1 MGQFGEYFVTTMTQS
16 RIYGVLLLF
25 GPMTVRQIARCL
37 SLASTT
43 VRTILHGLYARCKVT
58 RYRTQTRSS
67 HYGTPPYVYEL
78 RA

>member
-1 MGQFGEYFVTTMTQS
+1 MLAVE
-16 RIYGVLLLF
+16 RIKDALRLA
-25 GPMTVRQIARCL
+25 PMTVRQIARCL
-37 SLASTT
+37 TLGLGT
-43 VRTILHGLYARCKVT
+43 VRRILDDLHSRCKVT